1 MNSVQQIGRLTAD
14 PEPVKETEKG
24 HVTTFRIAVSRPKGS
39 AKAAD
44 FFTVEAWGALAD
56 TCGQYLREGR
66 EVGVQG
72 RLEQREWRT
81 LDDQTRERVVI
92 VARTVDF
99 LRGRREAE
107 PVPATSADEAI
118 AF

>member
-24 HVTTFRIAVSRPKGS
+24 HVTTFRIAVNRPKGS
-39 AKAAD
+39 AKGAD
-44 FFTVEAWGALAD
+44 FFTVEAWGAQAD
-56 TCGQYLREGR
+56 TCAQYLREGR
-66 EVGVQG
+66 EVGVLG

-99 LRGRREAE
+99 LRGRRDGE
-107 PVPATSADEAI
+107 PVAASPDEAI